1 MTVKDVGVSEMV
13 GTAGGGAGAF
23 TVRLT
28 GIVCGVFDA
37 PEALIVMLA
46 E

>member
-1 MTVKDVGVSEMV
+1 MV
-13 GTAGGGAGAF
+13 GTAGGGAGEF

-28 GIVCGVFDA
+28 GIVRGVFDA
-37 PEALIVMLA
+37 LEALMVMLA